1 MRLTV
6 PNDAKLIALMLAAR
20 GIQDADERVLHQLLD
35 FAHRYTSDIL
45 QDAQAYADHANRPGR
60 VETEDVELAVQA
72 RSGWEFTE
80 AAPKDPFSRPFYKQ
94 YLLPIAREL
103 NKIPLPTLSAAYS
116 HIALPEPHL
125 MLGHP
130 NFTLVPRYPA
140 PESLGLFR
148 TGEEGSDSDE
158 DGDGESEEM
167 DDEDDDDE
175 EEEEE
180 EGSSHRTGDEQT
192 KTISQERNED
202 GEVSSGDKMDTDAP
216 NNPRTDVPTARTP
229 AGQAEEQADNVRV
242 NGVKRH
248 LEEDDDYDA

>member
-1 MRLTV
+1 MANATASSSTPTL

-45 QDAQAYADHANRPGR
+45 QDAQSFADHANRPGR

-80 AAPKDPFSRPFYKQ
+80 AAPKD

-103 NKIPLPTLSAAYS
+103 NKIPLPTLNAAYS

-148 TGEEGSDSDE
+148 TGEEGSEDESDE

-167 DDEDDDDE
+167 DDDDE
-175 EEEEE
+175 DEE
-180 EGSSHRTGDEQT
+180 EGSSQRAGEEQA
-192 KTISQERNED
+192 KTTSQERNDD
-202 GEVSSGDKMDTDAP
+202 GEASVGDRMETDTTNQHTADAS
-216 NNPRTDVPTARTP
+216 TP
-229 AGQAEEQADNVRV
+229 IATTNQAETQAESVRV

>member
-1 MRLTV
+1 MANATASSSTPTL

-35 FAHRYTSDIL
+35 FAHRYTTDIL

-80 AAPKDPFSRPFYKQ
+80 AAPKD

-116 HIALPEPHL
+116 HIALPEPNL

-148 TGEEGSDSDE
+148 TGEEGSDEDSDE
-158 DGDGESEEM
+158 DGAGESEEM
-167 DDEDDDDE
+167 DDDD
-175 EEEEE
+175 EEE
-180 EGSSHRTGDEQT
+180 EGSSQRVGNEPKTTSQRRDMDDEANGGGRMQT
-192 KTISQERNED
+192 
-202 GEVSSGDKMDTDAP
+202 DTP
-216 NNPRTDVPTARTP
+216 NNQTTDTSTPIPT
-229 AGQAEEQADNVRV
+229 AGQAEGQAESVRV

>member
-1 MRLTV
+1 MSSWLFKLDLDGSLQKLHRRMYVTV
-6 PNDAKLIALMLAAR
+6 SSLSFFFLSLI
-20 GIQDADERVLHQLLD
+20 
-35 FAHRYTSDIL
+35 F
-45 QDAQAYADHANRPGR
+45 
-60 VETEDVELAVQA
+60 
-72 RSGWEFTE
+72 SGGM
-80 AAPKDPFSRPFYKQ
+80 Q

-103 NKIPLPTLSAAYS
+103 NKIPLPTLNAAYS

-148 TGEEGSDSDE
+148 TGEEGSEDESDE

-167 DDEDDDDE
+167 DDDE
-175 EEEEE
+175 EDEE
-180 EGSSHRTGDEQT
+180 EGSSQRAGEEQAKAT
-192 KTISQERNED
+192 SQERNDD
-202 GEVSSGDKMDTDAP
+202 GEASNGDRMETDTTNQHTTDAS
-216 NNPRTDVPTARTP
+216 TP
-229 AGQAEEQADNVRV
+229 IATTNQAETQAESVRV